1 MNVSDYIIDF
11 FIQKGIKDFFGY
23 QGTMIAYFV
32 DAIHRNPEAN
42 NHSCYNEQGASFAAC
57 GYAQVSKTCGVA
69 YSTSGPGAVNLL
81 SGIANAYFD
90 SEPTIFI
97 TGQLNTYE
105 YTGIPEMRQQ
115 GFQEINI
122 VEMAKP
128 ITKYAVQVKS
138 AERIRYEL
146 EKAWYLA
153 NEGRKGS
160 VLIDLPMNI
169 QRTEINPEKLESF
182 TPITKRYPEINYDKI
197 YKALSKSKR
206 PIMMIGNGVDFN
218 VYPKLKEFIKINS
231 IPVITSLLARDF
243 MIESELQFGNI
254 GNSYGNRTALMA
266 TFKAD
271 LLISIGAS
279 LGKKQT
285 GVKLKDFAPN
295 ASLIRIDIDETQ
307 LKNKIK
313 ETEFQILA
321 DSKIFIEGLTIKR
334 YTPNIETWITFL
346 KQTQQYYSNF
356 DKNIPQLYPNHYIEL
371 LSFNLPDNYNVVS
384 DVGQHMMWVA
394 QSFCLKEH
402 QQLLF
407 SGGHGAMGYAL
418 PAAIGAYYANKKP
431 SIAICGDG
439 AFQMNI
445 QELQWIVRE
454 HLPIKIVIMNNHC
467 LGMIRSVQEDY
478 IDSRYEGVTEDS
490 NYSSCE
496 FAKIANAYGI
506 KGIKINSIDELKAIS
521 LINSEPMLIEIN
533 MDNKTLAL
541 PKTFFGDPIYKQ
553 RPYIPEADLKNMM
566 DF

>member
-1 MNVSDYIIDF
+1 MTVSDYIIDF
-11 FIQKGIKDFFGY
+11 FLKKGIKDFFGY

-32 DAIHRNPEAN
+32 DAIHRNPKAN
-42 NHSCYNEQGASFAAC
+42 NHTCYNEQGASFAAC

-81 SGIANAYFD
+81 SGVANAYFD

-122 VEMAKP
+122 VDMAKP
-128 ITKYAVQVKS
+128 ITKYAVQITN

-169 QRTEINPEKLESF
+169 QRTEINPERLESF
-182 TPITKRYPEINYDKI
+182 TPSAKQYKKVSYDEI
-197 YKALSKSKR
+197 YKALSESKR
-206 PIMMIGNGVDFN
+206 PIIMIGNGVDFN
-218 VYPKLKEFIKINS
+218 MYSKLKEFINLNR

-295 ASLIRIDIDETQ
+295 ANLIRIDIDETQ

-313 ETEFQILA
+313 ETEVQILT

-334 YTPNIETWITFL
+334 YTQNIETWIAFL
-346 KQTQQYYSNF
+346 KQIQQYYNDF
-356 DKNIPQLYPNHYIEL
+356 DKNLPQLYPNRYIES
-371 LSFNLPDNYNVVS
+371 LSSNLPDNYNVVS

-394 QSFCLKEH
+394 QSFQLKEH

-506 KGIKINSIDELKAIS
+506 KSIKVDSIDEFKRIPLTNNEA
-521 LINSEPMLIEIN
+521 MLIEIN
-533 MDNKTLAL
+533 MDNRTLAL

-553 RPYIPEADLKNMM
+553 RPYIPESELKNMI

>member
-1 MNVSDYIIDF
+1 MTVSDYIIDF
-11 FIQKGIKDFFGY
+11 FVRKGIKDFFGY

-32 DAIHRNPEAN
+32 DAIHRNPNAN

-57 GYAQVSKTCGVA
+57 GYAQAGKKCGVA

-81 SGIANAYFD
+81 SGVANAYFD

-128 ITKYAVQVKS
+128 ITKYAVQITDAKDT
-138 AERIRYEL
+138 RYEL

-153 NEGRKGS
+153 NNGRKGS

-169 QRTEINPEKLESF
+169 QRTEFNADEQQKF
-182 TPITKRYPEINYDKI
+182 TPSINETQKIEYQQIYD
-197 YKALSKSKR
+197 ALSKSKR
-206 PIMMIGNGVDFN
+206 PVIIVGNGVCDR
-218 VYPKLKEFIKINS
+218 YQSKLKAFIKINN
-231 IPVITSLLARDF
+231 IPTITTLLASSF
-243 MIESELQFGNI
+243 LSEDELHLGNM
-254 GNSYGNRTALMA
+254 GSSYGNRTALMA
-266 TFKAD
+266 VHKAD

-285 GVKLKDFAPN
+285 GVKLENFAPN
-295 ASLIRIDIDETQ
+295 AQLIRIDIDETQ
-307 LKNKIK
+307 LKAKIK
-313 ETEFQILA
+313 KGELQIKA
-321 DSKIFIEGLTIKR
+321 DTSNFIEGLTINK
-334 YTPNIETWITFL
+334 YTQDIEEWVDFIHSV
-346 KQTQQYYSNF
+346 KAYYTNF
-356 DKNIPQLYPNHYIEL
+356 DKNLPELYPNHYIESISDL
-371 LSFNLPDNYNVVS
+371 LPDGYNVVS

-394 QSFCLKEH
+394 QSFHLKKD
-402 QQLLF
+402 QLMLF

-418 PAAIGAYYANKKP
+418 PAAIGAYYANRKP
-431 SIAICGDG
+431 SIAISGDG

-445 QELQWIVRE
+445 QELQWVVRE
-454 HLPIKIVIMNNHC
+454 KLPIKIVVMNNHC

-478 IDSRYEGVTEDS
+478 IDSRYEGVSEES
-490 NYSSCE
+490 NFSPCRFKE
-496 FAKIANAYGI
+496 IAQAYGI
-506 KGIKINSIDELKAIS
+506 ESKRITFIDELDNITFDSQSAF
-521 LINSEPMLIEIN
+521 LLEID

-541 PKTFFGDPIYKQ
+541 PKTFFGDPVYRQ
-553 RPYIPEADLKNMM
+553 RPYIPDADLQKML